1 MRNIDLGIPHVIE
14 LLEISDDP
22 YVLGAVCSCIAT
34 MALDIENLACIS
46 DAGIVKKLYNLLNT
60 VKN

>member
-1 MRNIDLGIPHVIE
+1 MRNIDLGIPKVIE

-34 MALDIENLACIS
+34 MALDIENLACMS
-46 DAGIVKKLYNLLNT
+46 DSAIVNKLYNHLDT
-60 VKN
+60 VSK